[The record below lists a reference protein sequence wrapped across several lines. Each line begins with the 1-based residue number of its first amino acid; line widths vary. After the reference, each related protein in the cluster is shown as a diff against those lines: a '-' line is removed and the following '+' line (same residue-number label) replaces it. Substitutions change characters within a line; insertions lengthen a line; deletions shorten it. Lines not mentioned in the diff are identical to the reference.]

1 MAKPIRLYD
10 DIVILPTW
18 MQWDEIRDTDHVI
31 NIESVMADFTEK
43 TDGFKETFD
52 EIAESIG
59 SITNAI
65 DEGVK
70 GVSSAAESTQ
80 TLVSDMD
87 NITKRMDENQRIVS
101 ELDDETAIFT
111 KI

>member
-1 MAKPIRLYD
+1 MDKSQSRDLSKTNVYD
-10 DIVILPTW
+10 MLRHG
-18 MQWDEIRDTDHVI
+18 ME
-31 NIESVMADFTEK
+31 ESVRIFP
-43 TDGFKETFD
+43 
-52 EIAESIG
+52 
-59 SITNAI
+59 TNAI